1 MKNKNE
7 PVGNGE
13 NLPSD
18 SRLLLILASPK
29 TRKKPAEP
37 PAEKHEAKQTNTM
50 RHFFLPGLRLLLLL
64 SISTVF
70 ASCKD
75 DLSDYQTTQEWIYH
89 DMVNYYLFYQ
99 DVPDRSQL
107 NFNLSAEDFLL
118 SAASEK
124 DQKNGTCFSHIER
137 ANTAARTASTRS
149 ALTSAPSFGFEAA
162 IIRDQNNRYY
172 FRVLYIQENS
182 PASEAGLKR
191 GDWIIAVDNKAIGE
205 DGYDRYIAHPDQSHL
220 FTLGSYDGRAFH
232 PTEDLNMPVPRY
244 IYENTLLKTQQIRI
258 GNQNV
263 AYILYNGFE
272 KDEEAFSQFFSELC
286 SGSGID
292 HIILD
297 LRYNPGGYVNTA
309 QSLCTYLA
317 PAEAI
322 GKPLFSMTYNDK
334 VNRTQTYN
342 LDKNLLKIPQSLSY
356 NNLYIITSSNT
367 ASASEIVINCLRPY
381 MQGRLFQVGTNT
393 FGKNIAQTGL
403 TDKTSPGLT
412 LWLTTCYLS
421 NSQGFSDYFNGGL
434 PTDFYVKEDY
444 TGTLGEFATEDDIL
458 CRPVFSH
465 IETGSFSGS
474 TAVFLERADPG
485 LETVDCSI
493 DHKLQAAFI
502 NPIPVESLTESSQE
516 ATENR

>member
-1 MKNKNE
+1 MRTHPFPYRNI
-7 PVGNGE
+7 
-13 NLPSD
+13 
-18 SRLLLILASPK
+18 LLLFSVLTAFP
-29 TRKKPAEP
+29 
-37 PAEKHEAKQTNTM
+37 
-50 RHFFLPGLRLLLLL
+50 
-64 SISTVF
+64 
-70 ASCKD
+70 SCKD

-99 DVPDRSQL
+99 DVPEKRQL
-107 NFNLSAEDFLL
+107 NFSLSAEDFLL

-124 DQKNGTCFSHIER
+124 DKKNGSCFSHIER
-137 ANTAARTASTRS
+137 AQTSARTVSSRS

-191 GDWIIAVDNKAIGE
+191 GDWIIAVDNRPIGE
-205 DGYDRYIAHPDQSHL
+205 DGYNRYIAHPDQSHT
-220 FTLGSYDGRAFH
+220 FTLGTYNGNEFH
-232 PTEDLNMPVPRY
+232 PTEDLIMPFPRY

-272 KDEEAFSQFFSELC
+272 KDEEAFAQLFSDLHT
-286 SGSGID
+286 GAGID

-317 PAEAI
+317 PAQAI
-322 GKPLFSMTYNDK
+322 GKPLLYMTYNDK
-334 VNRTQTYN
+334 VGKTQTYIF
-342 LDKNLLKIPQSLSY
+342 DKNLLQIPQSLSY
-356 NNLYIITSSNT
+356 KNLYIITSTHT

-381 MQGRLFQVGTNT
+381 MQGRIFQVGTNT

-403 TDKTSPGLT
+403 TDKTSPGIT

-421 NSQGFSDYFNGGL
+421 NCNGFSDYFNGGL
-434 PTDFYVKEDY
+434 PTDFYVKENY
-444 TGTLGEFATEDDIL
+444 SGNLGEFATQEDVL
-458 CRPVFSH
+458 CRPVFNH
-465 IETGSFSGS
+465 IATGNFSTS
-474 TAVFLERADPG
+474 ASSLPEPERPG
-485 LETVDCSI
+485 LETVDCSLN
-493 DHKLQAAFI
+493 HKLQAAFI
-502 NPIPVESLTESSQE
+502 NPDPVESLPRLETGQQE
-516 ATENR
+516 AIR